1 MNEVLKTIEDRRSIR
16 AYDPTPIPEADL
28 QAIMTA
34 ALEAPTARNQQPWH
48 FSVVTNRALLDEFDD
63 ALNPEKSVTYKAPAV
78 IFISA
83 PIERSFFAKIDCG
96 IAVQTMA
103 LAAWSLGYGNVI
115 LGAPRMVFTG
125 EKGPY
130 FNEKFDIPEG
140 YEFIIGLAV
149 GKALASKDAHEQHPE
164 KISYIR

>member
-28 QAIMTA
+28 QAILTA

-96 IAVQTMA
+96 IAVDRWPIPNPAMLDGVQERVLERFARWVEGEDAGGCLA
-103 LAAWSLGYGNVI
+103 LQRES
-115 LGAPRMVFTG
+115 
-125 EKGPY
+125 
-130 FNEKFDIPEG
+130 
-140 YEFIIGLAV
+140 LAV
-149 GKALASKDAHEQHPE
+149 QRLMAEAHRQ
-164 KISYIR
+164 IGY

>member
-1 MNEVLKTIEDRRSIR
+1 MNEVLKTISDRRSIR

-34 ALEAPTARNQQPWH
+34 ALEAPTARNLQPWH

-78 IFISA
+78 IFITA
-83 PIERSFFAKIDCG
+83 PVDRSFFVKVDCG
-96 IAVQTMA
+96 IAVQNMA
-103 LAAWSLGYGNVI
+103 LAAWSLGYGSVI
-115 LGAPRMVFTG
+115 LGMPRMVFTG
-125 EKGPY
+125 EKAAY
-130 FNEKFDIPEG
+130 FNEKFEIPEG
-140 YEFIIGLAV
+140 HEFIIALSV